1 MEANALAVKKPHPN
15 LRWFAELQ
23 PEPGT
28 SKPWIRILRLKAGAF
43 EDPIHG
49 HLEVEELDAADPF
62 DALSYCC
69 GPDIL
74 SCSIT
79 INNIPEFRIT
89 ENLWNALQR
98 IRKTGG
104 DRRLWVDAICINQE
118 DVREKSSQIR
128 NMHAVYSRAKE
139 VCIYFGECK
148 EQILD
153 RINAIMEKNDA
164 SRSPRYK
171 RRAEKL
177 KGTSFERAWDLYHR
191 RRRRLQ
197 GGLGGTPDMWDVFPV
212 PFMQASLEDLFE
224 NHVYDATW
232 QGFWWN
238 RLGQCKRCYW
248 RSTR

>member
-79 INNIPEFRIT
+79 INNTPEFRIT
-89 ENLWNALQR
+89 ENLWTALQR
-98 IRKTGG
+98 VRKKDG
-104 DRRLWVDAICINQE
+104 DRRLWTHEVNCIAE
-118 DVREKSSQIR
+118 PLFSSSPLSNLVIR
-128 NMHAVYSRAKE
+128 SLYTYPTCEEIRL
-139 VCIYFGECK
+139 CG
-148 EQILD
+148 
-153 RINAIMEKNDA
+153 
-164 SRSPRYK
+164 RS
-171 RRAEKL
+171 
-177 KGTSFERAWDLYHR
+177 D
-191 RRRRLQ
+191 Q
-197 GGLGGTPDMWDVFPV
+197 
-212 PFMQASLEDLFE
+212 
-224 NHVYDATW
+224 
-232 QGFWWN
+232 N
-238 RLGQCKRCYW
+238 RLNRLRYM
-248 RSTR
+248 